1 MAYDN
6 KKKEDGSAG
15 VKKLKDDIKNGT
27 LAPLYVFHGEESYLK
42 EYYRDAIEKQIA
54 ASGFAEFNITVFDGG
69 EFNAD
74 MLTDAVESLPFGSEK
89 KLIVIRDLDLGGAR
103 QEIKDAFLRLFADLP
118 EYICMILYYEAVAY
132 KPDKR
137 LNLFKNLEKCAT
149 IVQFDRAKGSELVNW
164 LARRFAAHKKKIGTR
179 ECDYIIFLC
188 GSLMTNLITEVE
200 KIAAYAKGEVITR
213 EDIDAVASRVLDASV
228 FDLTDCILS
237 QDYKKALAIFRD
249 LMEQKNE
256 PIAVLSALIRQV
268 QRIYA
273 ATLAMQAGQGER
285 YIADLY
291 SFRSS
296 YPARLLIDAA
306 RKTTPQ
312 KAAKALDIC
321 CNADIEL
328 KSNIP
333 DPERVLELVI
343 LRMAEVAV

>member
-6 KKKEDGSAG
+6 KKKEEGAG
-15 VKKLKDDIKNGT
+15 LKKLKEDIKTGA
-27 LAPLYVFHGEESYLK
+27 LASLYVFHGEESYLK

-54 ASGFAEFNITVFDGG
+54 DSGFSEFNITVIDGSDLT
-69 EFNAD
+69 AD
-74 MLTDAVESLPFGSEK
+74 ILTDAVESLPFGSER
-89 KLIVIRDLDLGGAR
+89 KLIVIRDLDLGSAK
-103 QEIKDAFLRLFADLP
+103 QEIKDAFLRLFADVP
-118 EYICMILYYEAVAY
+118 EYICMILYYEAVTY

-149 IVQFDRAKGSELVNW
+149 VVQFDRAKGSELVNW
-164 LARRFAAHKKKIGTR
+164 LARRFAAHKKKIGAR
-179 ECDYIIFLC
+179 ECDYIIYLC

-200 KIAAYAKGEVITR
+200 KIAAYAKGEIITR

-228 FDLTDCILS
+228 FDLTDCVMS
-237 QDYKKALAIFRD
+237 KDYRKALTIFRD

-268 QRIYA
+268 QRVYA
-273 ATLAMQAGQGER
+273 AALALQDGQGER
-285 YIADLY
+285 YIAELY

-296 YPARLLIDAA
+296 YPAKLLIDAA
-306 RKTTPQ
+306 RKTTVE

-343 LRMAEVAV
+343 LRMAEVQA